1 MEGGGVD
8 RFPLLRLPENVKMLT
23 VKHMDLLDAFQFS
36 FLSKRTL
43 HLFQQRIWKTTS
55 LIVQVSTSI
64 SLMGQ
69 CWDGTA
75 SFIYQIKFREYD
87 DRKHFL
93 DSKNLNPTC
102 QVTGYHALLDVRP
115 YFQIRRHGYGFQDY
129 LNHFLI
135 LSETPKIE
143 RLVFK
148 EEVQNL
154 ERFRSIMPT
163 IRELEVCDQFPDNS
177 IQDLLRLGA
186 NRRLEHLELRIMN
199 SPKLEKGRIW
209 KGIKYDGVPE
219 DVRREFQYAL
229 NMRTTTYGG
238 FDIKRKDGT
247 LAVIRTDE
255 HTRFEMFVITKNS

>member
-177 IQDLLRLGA
+177 IQDLLRLF
-186 NRRLEHLELRIMN
+186 
-199 SPKLEKGRIW
+199 
-209 KGIKYDGVPE
+209 VPE
-219 DVRREFQYAL
+219 ILQIHREYANIENHL
-229 NMRTTTYGG
+229 VNNLDNI
-238 FDIKRKDGT
+238 FESIFKT
-247 LAVIRTDE
+247 LDQRSQPET
-255 HTRFEMFVITKNS
+255 